1 MEWGWYNP
9 INNIQFHIQDS
20 IIPWKDEEDPCR
32 FGLDA
37 SAHQIP
43 YAFSIADQYLV
54 DQSACLSLKGQS
66 LQLPKEN
73 VYNLNSF
80 AYKKKGLKLLKG
92 EWKGLF
98 VYLYTH
104 TDMCTYIK
112 KHQAAAEVLLYN
124 LFRS

>member
-9 INNIQFHIQDS
+9 INSIQFHIQDS

-43 YAFSIADQYLV
+43 YAFSIANQYLV
-54 DQSACLSLKGQS
+54 DQSACLSLQGQS

-80 AYKKKGLKLLKG
+80 AYKKKKKGLKLLKG

-104 TDMCTYIK
+104 TCAHT
-112 KHQAAAEVLLYN
+112 
-124 LFRS
+124 